1 MKKQIILI
9 AMILAITGVSKITI
23 AETNCP
29 ECLAKRVQALEAGQA
44 EMQKTL
50 NTILDRL
57 DQIPPAPP
65 VEPPIEQ
72 VACSELSA
80 KQRTTINQVCVTS
93 KGAKFKR
100 VAMEGFGEAWMGPT
114 GENGKQQIWSDRIG
128 RANQYDAIDNCKAI
142 AGSLPSKDDFIRGE
156 ANGIREV
163 LPNMKYRWF
172 WSSSLHPGYSDY
184 AYVFN
189 GDYGDVDDHIRSY
202 SGYFVRCVAGR

>member
-72 VACSELSA
+72 VTCSELTEE
-80 KQRTTINQVCVTS
+80 QRSDLRTVCVTK

-100 VAMEGFGEAWMGPT
+100 VAMEGFGEAWMGST

-128 RANQYDAIDNCKAI
+128 SANQYDAIDNCKAI
-142 AGSLPSKDDFIRGE
+142 AGSLPSKEDFIRGE

-163 LPNMKYRWF
+163 LPNMKDHWF
-172 WSSSLHPGYSDY
+172 WSSSVHPDSSDY
-184 AYVFN
+184 AYGFN
-189 GDYGDVDDHIRSY
+189 DNDGDVEDVFRNFYGS
-202 SGYFVRCVAGR
+202 VRCVAGR